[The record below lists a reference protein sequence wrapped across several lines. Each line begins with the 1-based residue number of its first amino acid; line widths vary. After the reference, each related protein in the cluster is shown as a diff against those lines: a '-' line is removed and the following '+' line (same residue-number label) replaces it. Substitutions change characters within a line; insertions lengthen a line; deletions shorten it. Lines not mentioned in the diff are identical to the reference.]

1 MSAAEPKPE
10 TKKNPWA
17 EYERR
22 KQQLPDDLK
31 PEDRDRELRRIAD
44 ELGI

>member
-1 MSAAEPKPE
+1 MSAPEPKPE
-10 TKKNPWA
+10 ANKNPWA

-22 KQQLPDDLK
+22 KQQLPEDLSAD
-31 PEDRDRELRRIAD
+31 ERDRELRRIAD